1 MAMSH
6 LGNIL
11 KNYQPNS
18 PLRKSVTA
26 AMVVETANTILKE
39 FFGPE
44 VETMAQA
51 TYVKHRT
58 LYVASLSTTASQ
70 AIKMREN
77 ELFKAIKE
85 RLGGDEVARIQFVS

>member
-1 MAMSH
+1 MSMSH
-6 LGNIL
+6 LGNII
-11 KNYQPNS
+11 KNYQPLS

-26 AMVVETANTILKE
+26 AMVVETANAVLKD

-51 TYVKHRT
+51 TYIKHRT
-58 LYVASLSTTASQ
+58 LYVASLSSTASQ

-77 ELFKAIKE
+77 ELFKTIKE
-85 RLGGDEVARIQFVS
+85 RIGADEVARIQFVS